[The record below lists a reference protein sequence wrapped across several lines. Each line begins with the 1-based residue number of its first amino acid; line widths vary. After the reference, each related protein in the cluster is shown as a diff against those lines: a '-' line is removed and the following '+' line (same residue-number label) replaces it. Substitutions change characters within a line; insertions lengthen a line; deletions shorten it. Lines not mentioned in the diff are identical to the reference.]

1 MSLPGA
7 AVRLRALAAIHSIK
21 QAMVVGTVLQM
32 AGLVLG
38 YALVAFLAFTGAMSA
53 IGCGQLAIY
62 QLFWAVAIML
72 IPNLKKI

>member
-1 MSLPGA
+1 MSLSGT
-7 AVRLRALAAIHSIK
+7 AVRLRALAAIHTLK

-53 IGCGQLAIY
+53 IGFGQLAIY
-62 QLFWAVAIML
+62 QLFWAIAIML